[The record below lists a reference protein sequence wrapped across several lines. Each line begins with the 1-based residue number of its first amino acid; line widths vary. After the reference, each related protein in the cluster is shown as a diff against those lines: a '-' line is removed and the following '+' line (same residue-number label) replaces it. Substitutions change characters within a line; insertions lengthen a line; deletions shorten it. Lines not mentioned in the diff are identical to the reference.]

1 MLSIAE
7 IRDRLADRRLTIVA
21 EKSGLSYP
29 TVKRVADGE
38 EGITLTT
45 LRKLSAYFTTPV
57 VSSDG

>member
-7 IRDRLADRRLTIVA
+7 IRDLLADRRLTIVA

-38 EGITLTT
+38 EGITLAT
-45 LRKLSAYFTTPV
+45 LRKLSAYFTTPA

>member
-21 EKSGLSYP
+21 ERSGLSYP

-38 EGITLTT
+38 EGITLAT
-45 LRKLSAYFTTPV
+45 LRKLSAYFTTPA

>member
-1 MLSIAE
+1 LLSIAE
-7 IRDRLADRRLTIVA
+7 IRDLLADRRLTIVA

-38 EGITLTT
+38 EGITLAT
-45 LRKLSAYFTTPV
+45 LRKLSAYFTAPA